1 MTLQPLILDDLDWQ
15 QMVEAIRRRVPAESG
30 GTWTLHSPVDPGI
43 TLLELFAYLLE
54 QRLFSLDQ
62 VPDALVLAV
71 LRLLGLDDPK
81 LARAAGT
88 VLRLRGGQPGGD
100 PLVLPEGTVFARD
113 PQQQVAFTI
122 AAATTVLPVN
132 DAGIRLWAGGRER
145 SADLAAQRPV
155 PLFAPGTGPV
165 EARIMLPLSGVPAA
179 DTRPAAGSALSLLV
193 RIAAPDECPA
203 AWLPT
208 AVTGVQPPADLVW
221 SWYLPDTADPST
233 GTDLPA
239 VDPQSAADGT
249 AGLRRSGVLRLP
261 LPAAWCKG
269 AAGPAPVAYG
279 LRLSTAAATFSVAPT
294 LLQLVPNTVPAAHQR
309 ELRVTGQ
316 DVAGQTQAWLRLP
329 GQHLDLPGARGTL
342 LSAKVTIT
350 RDGVEQGW
358 GAVPDRTASGPADPV
373 FVLDRET
380 GSIRFGD
387 GLNGAIPVPDADPET
402 GAPLLDVE
410 YTVGGGV
417 VGNGGLTGNWTLVA
431 DPGGSAPPVATAE
444 NVVPA
449 EDGLEPETIVGVR
462 ARIGDS
468 LAEVTRAVTAGD
480 YRDLATTTPGVAVA
494 SCYVGP
500 GEHPRYPCRAVPG
513 AVTVRV
519 VPGVADPAGRL
530 ADDGYDAALQPDPGV
545 LDAVT
550 RWLAP
555 ARLLGT
561 ELFVRPPRYR
571 PVALRVDLSGVPADP
586 AGVRATVRAALRC
599 YLDPLLGG
607 DGGDGWPFGEPLRP
621 SALLRATQAALGD
634 LAQAEKVAVGVDG
647 ADPSGGCDDVPIGA
661 GWLPALSDVR
671 VATVAGA
678 PGEGLS

>member
-62 VPDALVLAV
+62 VPTDALVLAV

-81 LARAAGT
+81 LAQAAGT
-88 VLRLRGGQPGGD
+88 VLRLRAGQPGGD

-208 AVTGVQPPADLVW
+208 AVTGVQPPANLVW

-261 LPAAWCKG
+261 LPGRLVQGRGGPGTGGLRAAAEHQRRRLQRRPYAAAVGPEHRASRAPEG
-269 AAGPAPVAYG
+269 AAGHRAGRGGPDPGLAAAARPAPGPARRPRDAALG
-279 LRLSTAAATFSVAPT
+279 QGHHHPGRCRARL
-294 LLQLVPNTVPAAHQR
+294 
-309 ELRVTGQ
+309 GC
-316 DVAGQTQAWLRLP
+316 
-329 GQHLDLPGARGTL
+329 GARPY
-342 LSAKVTIT
+342 
-350 RDGVEQGW
+350 R
-358 GAVPDRTASGPADPV
+358 
-373 FVLDRET
+373 
-380 GSIRFGD
+380 IR
-387 GLNGAIPVPDADPET
+387 PRRP
-402 GAPLLDVE
+402 
-410 YTVGGGV
+410 
-417 VGNGGLTGNWTLVA
+417 
-431 DPGGSAPPVATAE
+431 
-444 NVVPA
+444 
-449 EDGLEPETIVGVR
+449 GVR
-462 ARIGDS
+462 A
-468 LAEVTRAVTAGD
+468 
-480 YRDLATTTPGVAVA
+480 
-494 SCYVGP
+494 GP
-500 GEHPRYPCRAVPG
+500 GR
-513 AVTVRV
+513 
-519 VPGVADPAGRL
+519 
-530 ADDGYDAALQPDPGV
+530 
-545 LDAVT
+545 
-550 RWLAP
+550 P
-555 ARLLGT
+555 AR
-561 ELFVRPPRYR
+561 
-571 PVALRVDLSGVPADP
+571 SGS
-586 AGVRATVRAALRC
+586 AT
-599 YLDPLLGG
+599 G
-607 DGGDGWPFGEPLRP
+607 
-621 SALLRATQAALGD
+621 
-634 LAQAEKVAVGVDG
+634 
-647 ADPSGGCDDVPIGA
+647 
-661 GWLPALSDVR
+661 
-671 VATVAGA
+671 
-678 PGEGLS
+678 